1 MAINR
6 LTIDGF
12 GQLELN
18 NAAFRRD
25 GRVEAQCKIDE
36 TAFTSAMENG
46 MLVSVDKVNN
56 KIVAANAELPI
67 GIVYTA
73 EKGYEADKHGLKS
86 FAIQPGSDI
95 LPRVGYLEMG
105 DIFTTNTVS
114 YDTTEFTNDAA
125 LITALKAYATT
136 AVYGGISTD
145 GSIKLS
151 ATAPNAGPVLKVING
166 DFSMPDGQFG
176 IKLQV
181 MPK

>member
-6 LTIDGF
+6 LTIEGF
-12 GQLELN
+12 GQVELN

-25 GRVEAQCKIDE
+25 GRVESQCKIDE
-36 TAFTSAMENG
+36 SVFTKAMENG

-56 KIVAANAELPI
+56 KIVAADESLPI

-73 EKGYEADKHGLKS
+73 EKGYEADRHGLKS

-105 DIFTTNTVS
+105 DIFTTNTVC
-114 YDTTEFTNDAA
+114 YDTTEFASED
-125 LITALKAYATT
+125 LLKTALKAYATT
-136 AVYGGISTD
+136 AVFGGISAD

-151 ATAPNAGPVLKVING
+151 KTAPEAGPVLKVING
-166 DFSMPDGQFG
+166 NFSMPDGQFG